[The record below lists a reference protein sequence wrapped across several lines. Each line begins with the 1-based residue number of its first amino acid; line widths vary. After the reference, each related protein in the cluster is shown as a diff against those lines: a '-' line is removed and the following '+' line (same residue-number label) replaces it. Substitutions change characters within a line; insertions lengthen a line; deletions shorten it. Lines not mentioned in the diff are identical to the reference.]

1 MESDRGWRV
10 RGLEDPPTPAEAI
23 FSGELSARMATYPVW
38 LRIIDGHPVLGPDE
52 SEAVAFEILRAQHTS
67 AVEALYAWV
76 VMPNH

>member
-1 MESDRGWRV
+1 
-10 RGLEDPPTPAEAI
+10 
-23 FSGELSARMATYPVW
+23 MATYPVW
-38 LRIIDGHPVLGPDE
+38 LRIIDGHPVWGPDE